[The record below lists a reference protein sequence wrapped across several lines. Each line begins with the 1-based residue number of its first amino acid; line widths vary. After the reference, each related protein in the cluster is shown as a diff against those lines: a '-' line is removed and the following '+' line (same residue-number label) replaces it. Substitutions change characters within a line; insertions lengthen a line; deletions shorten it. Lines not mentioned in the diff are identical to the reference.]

1 MRNHHVGY
9 MFSRLSK
16 FTEQTF
22 KKMRGTLEQ
31 GFKNKYTLKLK
42 QISVAVFKNR
52 RRKCC
57 GNSKKKESKKKN
69 GWEISKDHLEN
80 RLDPRKNRRTL
91 AFNIILFAQKE
102 IIFVKEKLPQTM

>member
-1 MRNHHVGY
+1 MRNHPVGY

-31 GFKNKYTLKLK
+31 GFKNKYTLKANLGGCF
-42 QISVAVFKNR
+42 QESQ
-52 RRKCC
+52 
-57 GNSKKKESKKKN
+57 KKMLWELQEKGIEKKMVGK
-69 GWEISKDHLEN
+69 ISKDHLEN

-102 IIFVKEKLPQTM
+102 RIFVKEKLPQTM

>member
-57 GNSKKKESKKKN
+57 GNSKKEESKKKN
-69 GWEISKDHLEN
+69 GWE
-80 RLDPRKNRRTL
+80 
-91 AFNIILFAQKE
+91 NIKRPFGKQTRPEKE
-102 IIFVKEKLPQTM
+102 SAYFSL